1 MLVVQSK
8 DTFIR
13 TKQDVG
19 YIYNQ
24 KTKLERLYNET
35 GIDYLNAIN
44 RYPKDIT
51 EIVNDILLPLFYD
64 VSFDE
69 IYNDFY
75 SFLNNLEIEGFVF
88 LGNNYEELKRKEANF
103 NSTLRNFSIDNIPK
117 VYTDSQN
124 AILDMVGKQPYLMS
138 LQFELTSKCNER
150 CIHCYIPNEKKDKGI
165 DLPINMFKKVMNEFY
180 KMGGLQV
187 SLSGG
192 EIFMHK
198 NILDIIKFCREKDMQ
213 IILLTN
219 LISINEDLIPFLKE
233 INLSM
238 IQASL
243 YSMKEEIHDKITK
256 IQGSYKKTRKAI
268 ELLVKNDIPVMI
280 SCPIMKANSE
290 CYHDILE
297 YAHTLGIKAQTDFIL
312 MGEENMS
319 NENLKNRI
327 DLNATEK
334 VIREILH
341 NEGVDSVDHIKDL
354 TPVEL
359 FQLKLSQP
367 VCAAG
372 ITNICINAN
381 GDVTPCNGWQGLKAG
396 NIYKSSLKDIWSN
409 SENLNKLRKITRGS
423 FRECLGCS
431 AKEFCSLCMARNY
444 NESNG
449 NYLKIN
455 PELCKIA
462 FLNKRIY
469 EEMSIN

>member
-13 TKQDVG
+13 SKQGVG

-35 GIDYLNAIN
+35 GIDYLNMIN
-44 RYPKDIT
+44 RYPKDIE
-51 EIVNDILLPLFYD
+51 EIVRNILLPSFYN

-69 IYNDFY
+69 LYNDFY

-103 NSTLRNFSIDNIPK
+103 NSTLRNFSIDKNPK

-124 AILDMVGKQPYLMS
+124 AILDMVSKQPYLMS

-180 KMGGLQV
+180 EMGGLQV

-219 LISINEDLIPFLKE
+219 LISINESLIPFLKE

-268 ELLVKNDIPVMI
+268 ELLVNNDIPVMI

-327 DLNATEK
+327 DLKATEE

-341 NEGVDSVDHIKDL
+341 NEGVDSIDQIKDL

-409 SENLNKLRKITRGS
+409 SENLNKLRKTTRGS
-423 FRECLGCS
+423 FRECIDCS